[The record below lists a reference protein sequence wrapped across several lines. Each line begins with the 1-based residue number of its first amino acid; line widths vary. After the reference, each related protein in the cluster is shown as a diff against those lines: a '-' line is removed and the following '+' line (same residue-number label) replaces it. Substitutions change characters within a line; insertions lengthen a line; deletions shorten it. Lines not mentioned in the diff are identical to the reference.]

1 MAFKWQSQTT
11 NPDNVAPKPALLLPV
26 SYFPPTMF
34 HAFYSHCLL
43 LSSINASGSCVLVFH
58 LLVSLPTCLQKLR
71 MCLTHLCLSRTQPG
85 VSIQQT
91 LNKSTH
97 RKTLEQ
103 HWKDG
108 DKATN
113 LGLIKTQQD
122 KKFLNM
128 NFNGASFNF
137 VFQIQPVPG
146 NVHFPGP
153 VWYQK
158 RCTSELGQLDRIANQ
173 FIGFT

>member
-1 MAFKWQSQTT
+1 M
-11 NPDNVAPKPALLLPV
+11 
-26 SYFPPTMF
+26 
-34 HAFYSHCLL
+34 
-43 LSSINASGSCVLVFH
+43 
-58 LLVSLPTCLQKLR
+58 
-71 MCLTHLCLSRTQPG
+71 
-85 VSIQQT
+85 

-128 NFNGASFNF
+128 NFNEASFNF
-137 VFQIQPVPG
+137 VFQIQPMPG

-153 VWYQK
+153 VWY
-158 RCTSELGQLDRIANQ
+158 
-173 FIGFT
+173 